1 MENDPLY
8 QQGLKHFGLGQW
20 SEAVACF
27 TQLQVNHPDDARVR
41 QFLETARLRT
51 AADTGLQRSAQDQS
65 RSGRLRLASR
75 LAVVLILVGIGV
87 AIFLAYQAW
96 IVPAQAETARLAQ
109 IDRLR
114 QTAEVQIASGQYAD
128 AVQTYQSILNDSPN
142 DPIASAGLKRAQQ
155 LDRVAQLY
163 AQATQALNNGDQA
176 TAANLLQEIA
186 TLDPNY
192 RDANSLLAQIK
203 STEQLDAQFTEAQRL
218 QQANQLLEAARAYE
232 AIRGTDRNFKP
243 NEIASALYDLYMQLG
258 IQQVNQAGTVAEVET
273 ATTFYQQALTV
284 RPLDPKA
291 DAARRLALTCVDASA
306 AYQAKQW
313 DTVILKASIVYQQDP
328 TYFGGKVQQ
337 WLYEAYITLGNNFL
351 AKGDPFSARD
361 QFREARRIAVTS
373 AQQAEAQKL
382 YTLADTLTT
391 PTPTPTPEPTLRPT
405 PTPIPAGHVAPA
417 WTLRPTGTPNPN
429 PFIMINLTYLPNFI
443 TGDGCSWAG
452 ITGRFFDRRG
462 APLVVETLGV
472 RITGPSDQTGAAAGS
487 YLPLGESGWLAQFDA
502 HSKIIEGFVQVYYK
516 DQPASDLIPY
526 KTSRACGQNMLIIDV
541 QQVKPLPDGTYL
553 YTPPTP
559 TPKK

>member
-1 MENDPLY
+1 M
-8 QQGLKHFGLGQW
+8 
-20 SEAVACF
+20 
-27 TQLQVNHPDDARVR
+27 R

-51 AADTGLQRSAQDQS
+51 AASTGLQRSAQDQS

-128 AVQTYQSILNDSPN
+128 AVQTYQSILNDTPN

-163 AQATQALNNGDQA
+163 AQATQALDNGDQA
-176 TAANLLQEIA
+176 TAAKLLQEIA

-192 RDANSLLAQIK
+192 RDANSLLTQIK
-203 STEQLDAQFTEAQRL
+203 STEQLGVQFAEAQHL

-243 NEIASALYDLYMQLG
+243 TEIASALYDLYMQLG
-258 IQQVNQAGTVAEVET
+258 AQQVKQAGTVAEVET

-284 RPLDPKA
+284 RPLDPQA

-313 DTVILKASIVYQQDP
+313 DTVILKASTVYQQDP
-328 TYFGGKVQQ
+328 AYFGGKVQQ

-373 AQQAEAQKL
+373 AQQAESQKL

-417 WTLRPTGTPNPN
+417 WSLRPTGTPNPN
-429 PFIMINLTYLPNFI
+429 PFIMINLTYLPNTI
-443 TGDGCSWAG
+443 TGEGCSWSG
-452 ITGRFFDRRG
+452 IMGRFFDRRG
-462 APLVVETLGV
+462 APLVMETLGV
-472 RITGPSDQTGAAAGS
+472 RITGPSDQGGAAAGS
-487 YLPLGESGWLAQFDA
+487 FLPLGESGWMAQFDTR
-502 HSKIIEGFVQVYYK
+502 SKVIEGFVQVYYH
-516 DQPASDLIPY
+516 DQPVSDLIPY
-526 KTSRACGQNMLIIDV
+526 KTSNSCMQNMLIIDV

-553 YTPPTP
+553 YTPPKTKTP
-559 TPKK
+559 TPK